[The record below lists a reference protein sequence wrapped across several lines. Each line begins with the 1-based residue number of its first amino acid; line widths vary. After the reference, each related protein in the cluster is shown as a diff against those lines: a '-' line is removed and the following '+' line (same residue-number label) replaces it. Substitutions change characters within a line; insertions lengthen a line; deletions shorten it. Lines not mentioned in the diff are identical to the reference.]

1 MTAALVV
8 VTWVRDGRPQSN

>member
-8 VTWVRDGRPQSN
+8 SPTDI

>member
-8 VTWVRDGRPQSN
+8 VAWVRDGRPQSN